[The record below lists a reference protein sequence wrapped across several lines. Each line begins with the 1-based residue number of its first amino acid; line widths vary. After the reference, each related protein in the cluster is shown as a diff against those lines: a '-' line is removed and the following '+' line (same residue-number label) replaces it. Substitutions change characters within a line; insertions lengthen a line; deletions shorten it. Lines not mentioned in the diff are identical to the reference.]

1 MSHVTV
7 TVISDAICPWCYIG
21 KRHLDLAIAS
31 LEGEVSVEVEWQ
43 PFELNP
49 SMPREGMPR
58 RDYRTAKFGSEQ
70 RSRELDAQVEE
81 AARLTGI
88 QIHHDRIDRTPNT
101 FDAHRLIWLAGQH
114 QVQDAVVD
122 ELFRRYFVEGEDI
135 GEARVLADTARSAG
149 LEGVDVPAFL
159 EGDEGKAEVRQAL
172 EEAHRQGIQ
181 GVPTFIIEG
190 QKSLTGAQ
198 PPEALRQA
206 ILEAC
211 RT

>member
-1 MSHVTV
+1 MPPVNV

-21 KRHLDLAIAS
+21 KRHLDLAIDS
-31 LEGEVSVEVEWQ
+31 LEGEVSVAVEWQ

-49 SMPREGMPR
+49 TMPPEGMPR
-58 RDYRTAKFGSEQ
+58 RDYRAAKFGSEQ

-81 AARLTGI
+81 AARLAGI
-88 QIHHDRIDRTPNT
+88 QIHHERIARTPNT
-101 FDAHRLIWLAGQH
+101 FDAHRLIWLAGRH
-114 QVQDAVVD
+114 GVQDAVVG

-135 GEARVLADTARSAG
+135 GETRVLADAARSAG
-149 LEGVDVPAFL
+149 LEGVDVTAFL
-159 EGDEGKAEVRQAL
+159 EGEDGKAEVRDAL

-190 QKSLTGAQ
+190 QRSLTGAQ

-206 ILEAC
+206 ILDASP
-211 RT
+211 R